1 MLELGSR
8 AQLFKANHSAKL
20 DVVSRTHSLSTELSI
35 GEMLQTLK
43 GQNNIKTKKLKNNPQ
58 VSILIK
64 INTYKKDEILP
75 NIRRVQARKIS
86 AMQKPKILYDF

>member
-1 MLELGSR
+1 MIG
-8 AQLFKANHSAKL
+8 
-20 DVVSRTHSLSTELSI
+20 VSRTHPLSTEVSI

-58 VSILIK
+58 VSILTE

-75 NIRRVQARKIS
+75 NICLENARKIP
-86 AMQKPKILYDF
+86 AIQTPKILYDF